1 MTDLPG
7 FRIGELAARSGRS
20 THAIRW
26 YDAQGLIPG
35 VQRDAAGQRRFNT
48 RHVEWLAFV
57 DRLRGSGMSIAQI
70 RTYTQL
76 VQQRPADL
84 PRQRDLLAAH
94 RERVAAT
101 IAAWQDS
108 LALIDAK
115 LAFYDLWISTGKRPA
130 FEPAAVGSKQTSAH
144 GKRRPGAR
152 AGNQASTD

>member
-20 THAIRW
+20 KHAIRW

-35 VQRDAAGQRRFNT
+35 VQRDAAGQRRFNA
-48 RHVEWLAFV
+48 RHVEWLGFV
-57 DRLRGSGMSIAQI
+57 DRLRSSGMTIAQI

-76 VQQRPADL
+76 IKQGPPSL
-84 PRQRDLLAAH
+84 PRQRALLAAH
-94 RERVAAT
+94 REQVAAT

-115 LAFYDLWISTGKRPA
+115 LAFYDCWISTGRRPDR
-130 FEPAAVGSKQTSAH
+130 EPAVAGKATGPAAAKSKTA
-144 GKRRPGAR
+144 RP
-152 AGNQASTD
+152 